1 MDLYD
6 DRIVRVNFC
15 AVAAATPAGEP
26 PIADAS
32 LYAEV
37 LNNLALVCEAQRK
50 HREALA
56 LLLLSESVTEV
67 AHGPRDPR
75 SWQVLI
81 NIGCIQSEL
90 GEAEQAIQAFERA
103 IAAAEKG
110 LGPNHR
116 LVGEAL
122 AREATLLRKLK
133 RKREAA
139 SLAARA
145 RAIMRE
151 NAADDFRWQTVDLRE
166 VQELSRK
173 SPQ

>member
-1 MDLYD
+1 VDLYD

-90 GEAEQAIQAFERA
+90 AVCRDTRKMWTYRLQVTEGQSVKSAE
-103 IAAAEKG
+103 
-110 LGPNHR
+110 
-116 LVGEAL
+116 
-122 AREATLLRKLK
+122 
-133 RKREAA
+133 
-139 SLAARA
+139 
-145 RAIMRE
+145 
-151 NAADDFRWQTVDLRE
+151 
-166 VQELSRK
+166 
-173 SPQ
+173 